1 MTPVALLVP
10 LSVRPHC
17 ESGVDDVACL
27 RGCLP
32 AFLPSQGCRAGRR
45 ARRGGRRRYS
55 LFQIADVTVSPPSVR
70 LYFSHG
76 ATRAQ
81 KRASK
86 GSTFEKCRR
95 KSEGARSPDPAL
107 SARLRQLATPPARAM
122 PACRTEGRA
131 RTGGRTQAGGGGVLS
146 ACTGTNPPLLPPPPP
161 PGVGER
167 GGARAQAEKDKEYC
181 RRRER

>member
-122 PACRTEGRA
+122 PACRTEGR
-131 RTGGRTQAGGGGVLS
+131 TGGRTQAGGVLS
-146 ACTGTNPPLLPPPPP
+146 ACTGTNPPLLPPPP

-181 RRRER
+181 RRRERER